1 MFDPSFTS
9 TKHTFVCDPDECDT
23 LVEITTSDRFGFPS
37 GAVQNT
43 CPCGRQMSLVSS
55 TIESNP
61 TTERQEMNE
70 ETFGAT
76 ITPMVPETYNP
87 NQLTSYKVIKD
98 GQATYEHIKTVDLEY
113 KLDELRRVTDRLN
126 NLQSTVNQVIDNLN
140 ADGWYNPNFEKVEVL
155 NELCEI
161 LGHEPKQS
169 IRITA
174 TITVDVDYEIPLEEV
189 EDFDARYFLQDNLSI
204 DSWHGDVSVDSW
216 SVEDH
221 DVDWKA

>member
-61 TTERQEMNE
+61 TIERQ
-70 ETFGAT
+70 
-76 ITPMVPETYNP
+76 
-87 NQLTSYKVIKD
+87 
-98 GQATYEHIKTVDLEY
+98 IKTVDLEY

>member
-1 MFDPSFTS
+1 
-9 TKHTFVCDPDECDT
+9 
-23 LVEITTSDRFGFPS
+23 
-37 GAVQNT
+37 
-43 CPCGRQMSLVSS
+43 
-55 TIESNP
+55 
-61 TTERQEMNE
+61 
-70 ETFGAT
+70 
-76 ITPMVPETYNP
+76 
-87 NQLTSYKVIKD
+87 
-98 GQATYEHIKTVDLEY
+98 
-113 KLDELRRVTDRLN
+113 LDELRRVTDRLN